1 MAVWE
6 VEAMPHPDTWY
17 SRVQKMKQILG
28 VSNLNGCKDS
38 VGKFL
43 GEKLNS
49 TFDRFWL
56 DQINVTKLDSNGV
69 DHNKLRFYK
78 GFQGP
83 RNKKCIAILYFL

>member
-1 MAVWE
+1 
-6 VEAMPHPDTWY
+6 MPHPDTWY

-49 TFDRFWL
+49 TFDRFEL
-56 DQINVTKLDSNGV
+56 DQIKVRHVTNIKNNSQPHGLPDLGSALCPTSELNPA
-69 DHNKLRFYK
+69 N
-78 GFQGP
+78 
-83 RNKKCIAILYFL
+83 I